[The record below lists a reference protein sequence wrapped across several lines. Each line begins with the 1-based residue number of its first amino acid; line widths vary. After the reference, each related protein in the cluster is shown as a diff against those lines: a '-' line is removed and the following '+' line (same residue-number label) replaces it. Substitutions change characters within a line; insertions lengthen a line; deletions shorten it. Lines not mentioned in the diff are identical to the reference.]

1 MEDEEL
7 VLMSSMVKKF
17 IKKKNDTARS
27 RNKDRA
33 PAKKKDASTVTFFNC
48 GGKGHFAKECSQPK
62 KKEQD
67 PPTKEEKKV
76 FFTGAW
82 GESDSEVDDKEDPD
96 CLMARS
102 DSEDEEIKVTDLKPK
117 LLKRP
122 DLVDL
127 AEHLIEENASCTR
140 QIDEL
145 EDEITSLRKE
155 NAHLLRKVEDRPPV
169 SVKTICMTCK
179 GKQTV
184 DPGQDRA
191 LCVEDRD
198 LIFSKLNKLSEKID
212 SMAVPQTVFVRS
224 RAGLGYDGSQTGSTS
239 DEKDKLVIELR
250 QRVETL
256 DQALDACKGSNQF
269 FKDKIHVLEGSPTQ
283 EKSWFEGHKVHH
295 MYQKQAKGKAKPTKL
310 EKKAKNYPGRG
321 KYGCTP
327 NFDICMYCGGNWH
340 RWQFCAKRQE
350 DQARRTSKAKGKGGS
365 QAPQARSTPT
375 KPKIRQP
382 NARKVHTIKKPLP
395 VSNVPVKGPDLVIS
409 GANTTKPLKVWVV
422 KT

>member
-1 MEDEEL
+1 M
-7 VLMSSMVKKF
+7 
-17 IKKKNDTARS
+17 
-27 RNKDRA
+27 
-33 PAKKKDASTVTFFNC
+33 
-48 GGKGHFAKECSQPK
+48 
-62 KKEQD
+62 
-67 PPTKEEKKV
+67 
-76 FFTGAW
+76 
-82 GESDSEVDDKEDPD
+82 DDKDDPD

-102 DSEDEEIKVTDLKPK
+102 DSEDDEIKVTDLKPK

-122 DLVDL
+122 DLIAL
-127 AEHLIEENASCTR
+127 ADHLIEENASYTS

-155 NAHLLRKVEDRPPV
+155 NAHLLQKVEDRPPA

-191 LCVEDRD
+191 LYVEDRD

-224 RAGLGYDGSQTGSTS
+224 RAGLGYDGSQTGSSS

-256 DQALDACKGSNQF
+256 DQALHACKGSNKF
-269 FKDKIHVLEGSPTQ
+269 FKDKIQVLEGSPTQ
-283 EKSWFEGHKVHH
+283 EKSWFEGHKVHN
-295 MYQKQAKGKAKPTKL
+295 MYQSQDKGKAKPTKL

-327 NFDICMYCGGNWH
+327 NFDICMYYVGNWH
-340 RWQFCAKRQE
+340 RWQFCAKRSE
-350 DQARRTSKAKGKGGS
+350 DQAKRTSKAKGRGGS
-365 QAPQARSTPT
+365 QVPKARSTPPN
-375 KPKIRQP
+375 PKVRQP
-382 NARKVHTIKKPLP
+382 NARKVQNTKKPLTI
-395 VSNVPVKGPDLVIS
+395 STVPDVKGADLIIS

-422 KT
+422 KN